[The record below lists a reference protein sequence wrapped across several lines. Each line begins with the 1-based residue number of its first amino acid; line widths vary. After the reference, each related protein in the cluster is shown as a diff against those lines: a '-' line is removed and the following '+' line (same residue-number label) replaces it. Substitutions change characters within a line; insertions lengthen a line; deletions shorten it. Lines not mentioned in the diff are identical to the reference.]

1 MNSLGLLPY
10 NIHLGGKILQPD
22 QRTEVEGTM
31 ACFLVSV
38 GPFQFAQKTDNHL
51 PDTRSFFSKDLLGAS

>member
-10 NIHLGGKILQPD
+10 PIHLGGKILQPD

-38 GPFQFAQKTDNHL
+38 GPFQFAQKTDNHH
-51 PDTRSFFSKDLLGAS
+51 T